1 MLRTVILTYLELL
14 IPLALIIYG
23 VAMIIYGVVG
33 GAIGIIRSIP
43 LFTLVVCILLFLFLV
58 VSA

>member
-14 IPLALIIYG
+14 IPIALIIWG
-23 VAMIIYGVVG
+23 VAMIIYGIVG

-43 LFTLVVCILLFLFLV
+43 LFLLVVFVLICLLLLV
-58 VSA
+58 AS

>member
-23 VAMIIYGVVG
+23 VALIIYGIG
-33 GAIGIIRSIP
+33 GAAIGIIRSIP
-43 LFTLVVCILLFLFLV
+43 VFSLVVFILVFLFLV
-58 VSA
+58 VTA

>member
-23 VAMIIYGVVG
+23 IAMIIYGVVG

-43 LFTLVVCILLFLFLV
+43 VFSLVVFVLVFLYLV
-58 VSA
+58 VTS